1 MRFTILDSGEAVRP
15 DDLCM
20 FVYVAKSGT
29 VKYKCGRHFLY
40 TEPDGDTRYS
50 VLRDGRIPELEGYSL
65 IVAVRPV
72 REFED
77 VPIFDTETGVVD
89 RE

>member
-1 MRFTILDSGEAVRP
+1 MRFTILDSGEELRP

-40 TEPDGDTRYS
+40 TEPAGDTRYS

-77 VPIFDTETGVVD
+77 VPIFDAETGVVD